1 MSDKIVLRY
10 DIIFHLTSCMVGVF
24 WEISV
29 TRVIVLFFSVMTL
42 HMMSWVVNRVFIVV
56 NAGVLIEII
65 VASIVHWVIKVEQV
79 RIKVLVS
86 PL

>member
-1 MSDKIVLRY
+1 
-10 DIIFHLTSCMVGVF
+10 MVSIL

-29 TRVIVLFFSVMTL
+29 TRVIVLFLSVMTL
-42 HMMSWVVNRVFIVV
+42 HMVRWVVYRVFIVV

-65 VASIVHWVIKVEQV
+65 VASIAHRIVIVEQV
-79 RIKVLVS
+79 RIHALVS